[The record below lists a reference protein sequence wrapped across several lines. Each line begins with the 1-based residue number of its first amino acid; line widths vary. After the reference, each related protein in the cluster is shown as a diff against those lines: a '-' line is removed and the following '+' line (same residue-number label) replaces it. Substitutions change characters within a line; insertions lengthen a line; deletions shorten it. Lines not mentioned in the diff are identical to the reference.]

1 MADVTIAAANV
12 LAGAGAEI
20 EHGIAGATE
29 TAGQALYRDAVDS
42 RLKVSDNDGAAA
54 VRKVR
59 GLALNGAANGQPMA
73 IIRRGPVTIG
83 GTLVAGT
90 TYCLSSTPGAIC
102 PQADVASG
110 DDVVI
115 IGVALSTSVLNV
127 DIEQTGVTLG

>member
-1 MADVTIAAANV
+1 MADVTITAANV
-12 LAGAGAEI
+12 IAGAGAEI
-20 EHGIAGATE
+20 EHGTAGATE
-29 TAGQALYRDAVDS
+29 TSGQALYRDAADS
-42 RLKVSDNDGAAA
+42 RLKVSDNDGTAAA
-54 VRKVR
+54 RKVR
-59 GLALNGAANGQPMA
+59 GLALNSAANGQPMA

-115 IGVALSTSVLNV
+115 IGVAMTTAILNV
-127 DIEQTGVTLG
+127 AIQHPGVTLG

>member
-1 MADVTIAAANV
+1 MADVTITAANV
-12 LAGAGAEI
+12 LAGADAEI
-20 EHGIAGATE
+20 EHGKAGATE
-29 TAGQALYRDAVDS
+29 TAGQALYLDETDK
-42 RLKVSDNDGAAA
+42 RLKIADNDGAAA

-59 GLALNGAANGQPMA
+59 GLALNGASNGQPMA

-102 PQADVASG
+102 PQADVATG

-115 IGVALSTSVLNV
+115 IGVALSTTVLNV
-127 DIEQTGVTLG
+127 AIQHPGVTLA